1 MRFLYLIII
10 LMLVKTSIGQKLSG
24 LDTIGKFI
32 SASNLYS
39 VHLTGDSLSTS
50 FCIVIKNE
58 VKAHKHVRH
67 SEQVVVIEGE
77 AEMMLGKEKFTIR
90 KGDLIFIPKNTVHSV
105 RNTGSSPL
113 KVLSIQSPA
122 FNGDDRIL
130 VE

>member
-10 LMLVKTSIGQKLSG
+10 LMLVKSSIGQKLSG

-32 SASNLYS
+32 STSNLYS
-39 VHLTGDSLSTS
+39 VRLTGDSLSTS

-113 KVLSIQSPA
+113 KMLSIQSPA